1 MTLLGDYL
9 LAVYVVAGL
18 IAAALLGSGIGSS
31 GLSWAVRRATRRADA
46 ERDAAW
52 EQLALAEEALAA
64 ATHPITSTGDRP
76 EADLEGVARAVTDG
90 TGRALPQPMV
100 EDPEAWVW
108 VGGER
113 L

>member
-46 ERDAAW
+46 EVRAAR
-52 EQLALAEEALAA
+52 EQERLAVAALEA
-64 ATHPITSTGDRP
+64 ATHPVQHSEDLP
-76 EADLEGVARAVTDG
+76 EVDLE
-90 TGRALPQPMV
+90 ALMRVVMDPPPV
-100 EDPEAWVW
+100 DPEAWVW
-108 VGGER
+108 DTTPAPGLEVSE
-113 L
+113 